1 MNEYTLSEIAVGMK
15 ASFER
20 TITREMEE
28 MFRKISG
35 DDNPLHWDDE
45 YAGQAGGGR
54 FNGHVCYGML
64 TASLYSAMAG
74 MYLPGKYSLIHSL
87 EEVCFMNPVFVG
99 DTLQV
104 TGEVTD
110 KDEALGLI
118 RLKVE
123 IRNGQGKKVSRAKMK
138 VLVLKR

>member
-74 MYLPGKYSLIHSL
+74 MYLGKIQPDSQSGGSVLHESGVCGGHSA
-87 EEVCFMNPVFVG
+87 G
-99 DTLQV
+99 D
-104 TGEVTD
+104 G
-110 KDEALGLI
+110 GSH
-118 RLKVE
+118 
-123 IRNGQGKKVSRAKMK
+123 GQG
-138 VLVLKR
+138 

>member
-1 MNEYTLSEIAVGMK
+1 
-15 ASFER
+15 
-20 TITREMEE
+20 
-28 MFRKISG
+28 
-35 DDNPLHWDDE
+35 
-45 YAGQAGGGR
+45 
-54 FNGHVCYGML
+54 
-64 TASLYSAMAG
+64 
-74 MYLPGKYSLIHSL
+74 
-87 EEVCFMNPVFVG
+87 MNPVFVG